1 MAEVPEVPQNQH
13 PIALRMGSI
22 TEHILDFYEKVA
34 SPKSEDD
41 LAAVEELF
49 KKYPKVCAAKLRIA
63 PTLLNKVLPN
73 RSVQVHK
80 VTTKNAVVNPK
91 RGPTIQELRDMGLT
105 NNQILKMAGMNAD
118 IEEAEIEDAK

>member
-1 MAEVPEVPQNQH
+1 MAEPPELLQNQH

-34 SPKSEDD
+34 SPKSAEE

-80 VTTKNAVVNPK
+80 VATKSEDVTRPK
-91 RGPTIQELRDMGLT
+91 NLTAKELHGMGLT
-105 NNQILKMAGMNAD
+105 TDQLRKLAGMGAD

>member
-13 PIALRMGSI
+13 PIAIRMGSI

-34 SPKSEDD
+34 SPKNEEE

-73 RSVQVHK
+73 RQLHLHAKGSKPDVAQ
-80 VTTKNAVVNPK
+80 PK
-91 RGPTIQELRDMGLT
+91 RGPSLQELRDMGLT
-105 NNQILKMAGMNAD
+105 NNQILKMAGMSPD
-118 IEEAEIEDAK
+118 IEEAEVEDAK